1 MFSQRVNKSQKGTRH
16 VAGRDAEIMGH
27 ERVNKVCHVPQQ
39 LNRMSLYI
47 QTVNNGR
54 VRSWELLR
62 CCTSGDRLW
71 LGTDQSAARCSSGI
85 SNGPK
90 RGQCV

>member
-47 QTVNNGR
+47 QTPPARKNIYKPLITDV
-54 VRSWELLR
+54 S
-62 CCTSGDRLW
+62 DR
-71 LGTDQSAARCSSGI
+71 GNC
-85 SNGPK
+85 
-90 RGQCV
+90 